1 MERRILNILIAI
13 DQLLYVLLSL
23 GKGYPDLTISAAV
36 YLKARNGNRFYIVLQ
51 KIIDTLFLPFEEDHC
66 LNSFISE
73 LTRKQVPESMRDDK

>member
-1 MERRILNILIAI
+1 MRERILNILIAI

-73 LTRKQVPESMRDDK
+73 LTRKHVPESMRDDK